1 MPEDIWV
8 VFDDTVTPTQYV
20 KETSPLEYTAAE
32 DMAKNFTEAEADA
45 EIEAIYISDSAGV
58 DDVVPRKKKK
68 KKGTQHPPR
77 F

>member
-8 VFDDTVTPTQYV
+8 VYDDTVTPEKYV
-20 KETSPLEYTAAE
+20 KETSPLEYTEAE
-32 DMAKNFTEAEADA
+32 DMAKEFTEAEADA
-45 EIEAIYISDSAGV
+45 EIDAIYIADSAEV